1 MIEQLN
7 TQNEIRKIREKYSLY
22 TLHDPLMIYDFFYD
36 IGTIDIESA
45 FGDQC
50 ICIN

>member
-7 TQNEIRKIREKYSLY
+7 TQNEIREKY
-22 TLHDPLMIYDFFYD
+22 TLLDPLMIYDIFYD

-45 FGDQC
+45 IGEQC